1 MAGGVN
7 DKGAEIVVDEAARG
21 RELHVRP
28 TGRSPDCA
36 LTASLAAL
44 PIKIVAADKERAVD
58 AVAFKC
64 DYKVPYADAYA

>member
-1 MAGGVN
+1 
-7 DKGAEIVVDEAARG
+7 
-21 RELHVRP
+21 
-28 TGRSPDCA
+28 